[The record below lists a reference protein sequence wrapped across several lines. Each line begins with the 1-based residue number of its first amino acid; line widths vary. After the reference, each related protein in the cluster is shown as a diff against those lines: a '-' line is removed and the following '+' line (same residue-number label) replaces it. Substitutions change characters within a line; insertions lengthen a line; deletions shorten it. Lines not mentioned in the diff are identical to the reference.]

1 MNLNIEE
8 AFRTDLS
15 ESRQRLHSIDAF
27 FDVNTPAAARPA
39 SGAALSA
46 DSGAANDRPVRYPI
60 SVPFDHAD
68 LAAAILVATDV
79 GSHATGATRA
89 RREWTGAAGPG
100 HVQPHNLVAQG
111 VEGLCHL
118 GNIRIPGDV
127 ERQREQC
134 GVNGKRRRDRAS
146 RARS

>member
-8 AFRTDLS
+8 PFRTDLS

-68 LAAAILVATDV
+68 IPVLRPDGDTAV
-79 GSHATGATRA
+79 
-89 RREWTGAAGPG
+89 
-100 HVQPHNLVAQG
+100 
-111 VEGLCHL
+111 GLCFRPWH
-118 GNIRIPGDV
+118 IDAHPG
-127 ERQREQC
+127 R
-134 GVNGKRRRDRAS
+134 GS
-146 RARS
+146 RPHP